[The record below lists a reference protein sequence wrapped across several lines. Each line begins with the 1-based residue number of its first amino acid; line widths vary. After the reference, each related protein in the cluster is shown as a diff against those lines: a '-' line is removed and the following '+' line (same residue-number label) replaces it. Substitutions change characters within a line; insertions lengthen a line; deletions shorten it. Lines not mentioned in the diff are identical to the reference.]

1 MDAREMMRRRMNAMY
16 GGSGSEDISK
26 VRFEKLGDA
35 LHYVITFELAE
46 LAKASGQGEA
56 PHFYA
61 VLSYMQLN
69 KLIDELVATKVHMAM
84 FLESS
89 GEESIKSVIEKVS
102 KLLIGS
108 LKDNIKFR
116 DFGDLVDKLNEYV
129 IERWYFDIGQNLI
142 ESYAT
147 DSFLHNKM
155 LYFIGKNKNKN
166 DHSLNRI
173 SVERI
178 SSDTDLSDD
187 RNVEMLADGF
197 SNVLAMDEHMQR
209 IYLQMYD
216 QENCF
221 AYYDILNNEI
231 VMCKGR
237 FLELV
242 NKFLWII
249 TEDGWVAYVAG
260 DKVHRVRQYVDGEDY
275 ERKKGY
281 FLVTPDKESE
291 RFFYPY
297 YVFPDGN
304 TKLADKKDYGV
315 CLWERFTKGI
325 FENDY
330 SEFRFRLFETPAWKM
345 AKMPS
350 KFSINNIM
358 ESINEVLSEDKRCN
372 NRGYIL
378 LESFFDMMKKYVDPI
393 KDYTKLWF
401 TLAEAGSYLG
411 EGSVFP
417 SEELYWRIKEMEV
430 ENDSEDNA
438 FPVLLQNY
446 NYDRLFAELVKEVKY
461 GKLLDLDECVAGTK
475 EEELMILN
483 ADHSVNDNVKIGT
496 FDFINGMLIAEV
508 MSLEEGM
515 FIGDQIIPMIDL
527 SLVGGLVVYDA
538 FHKRSIVI
546 SDVEID
552 RDNKLKIEKSFCLK
566 DSSVMYVR
574 REFTVEEKKKR
585 EALTFAR
592 KMETEFTEDG
602 YEFYESDFYDE
613 VELGDYM
620 PTEEEWKMLQDMAT
634 TLFDEED

>member
-1 MDAREMMRRRMNAMY
+1 MDAREMMRRPINAMY
-16 GGSGSEDISK
+16 GKSNSEDIIK
-26 VRFEKLGDA
+26 IRFEKLGDA
-35 LHYVITFELAE
+35 LRYVFTTELAE
-46 LAKASGQGEA
+46 LATSEGHGKA

-61 VLSYMQLN
+61 VLSYLQLN
-69 KLIDELVATKVHMAM
+69 KLIGELVATKTHMVM
-84 FLESS
+84 FLESR
-89 GEESIKSVIEKVS
+89 GEESIKNVIEKVS
-102 KLLIGS
+102 RILLESI
-108 LKDNIKFR
+108 KDNIKFN
-116 DFGDLVDKLNEYV
+116 DLDELLDKLNEHH
-129 IERWYFDIGQNLI
+129 IERWYFSIGQSLI
-142 ESYAT
+142 ESYAI
-147 DSFLHNKM
+147 DAFLHNNM
-155 LYFIGKNKNKN
+155 LYFIGKNKNEN
-166 DHSLNRI
+166 DHALNRI

-178 SSDTDLSDD
+178 SPDTDLSDD
-187 RNVEMLADGF
+187 SNVEMLADGF

-260 DKVHRVRQYVDGEDY
+260 DKVHRVRRYVDGEDY
-275 ERKKGY
+275 ERKEGY
-281 FLVTPDKESE
+281 FLVTPNKDSG

-304 TKLADKKDYGV
+304 TKLSDKKDYGV

-325 FENDY
+325 FESDY
-330 SEFRFRLFETPAWKM
+330 SEFRFRLFDTPTWKI
-345 AKMPS
+345 ARMPS

-358 ESINEVLSEDKRCN
+358 ESINDVLSDDKRCS

-378 LESFFDMMKKYVDPI
+378 LESFFDMMKKYIDPN

-401 TLAEAGSYLG
+401 TLAEVSSYLS
-411 EGSVFP
+411 EDSVFP

-430 ENDSEDNA
+430 ENAEEENS

-446 NYDRLFAELVKEVKY
+446 NYDRLLAELVKEIKY
-461 GKLLDLDECVAGTK
+461 GKHLDLEDCVAGTK

-483 ADHSVNDNVKIGT
+483 VDHSEGHGVKIGT
-496 FDFINGMLIAEV
+496 FDFIKGMLVAEV

-546 SDVEID
+546 SDTEID
-552 RDNKLKIEKSFCLK
+552 RDSKLKLEKTFCFK
-566 DSSVMYVR
+566 DNKVMYVR

-585 EALTFAR
+585 AAIMFDR

-602 YEFYESDFYDE
+602 SGFYESDYAEDISPGE
-613 VELGDYM
+613 HV
-620 PTEEEWKMLQDMAT
+620 PTEEEWKMLQEMAS

>member
-1 MDAREMMRRRMNAMY
+1 MDAREMMRRRINAMY
-16 GGSGSEDISK
+16 GNSNSEDISK
-26 VRFEKLGDA
+26 IRFEKLGDA
-35 LHYVITFELAE
+35 LRYVFTAELVE
-46 LAKASGQGEA
+46 LAKSEGHGEA

-69 KLIDELVATKVHMAM
+69 KLIGDLIATKTHMAM
-84 FLESS
+84 FLESR
-89 GEESIKSVIEKVS
+89 GEESIKNVIEKVS
-102 KLLIGS
+102 RFLLESI
-108 LKDNIKFR
+108 KDNIKFNNL
-116 DFGDLVDKLNEYV
+116 DELLDKLNEHY
-129 IERWYFDIGQNLI
+129 IDRWYFSIGQSLI

-147 DSFLHNKM
+147 DAFLHNKM
-155 LYFIGKNKNKN
+155 LYFIGKNKNGN

-178 SSDTDLSDD
+178 SPDTDLSDD
-187 RNVEMLADGF
+187 SNVEMLADGF
-197 SNVLAMDEHMQR
+197 SSILAMDEHNHR

-221 AYYDILNNEI
+221 AYYDILSNEI

-237 FLELV
+237 FLDLV

-249 TEDGWVAYVAG
+249 TEDNWVAYIAG
-260 DKVHRVRQYVDGEDY
+260 DKIHRVRQYVEGEDY
-275 ERKKGY
+275 ERKQGY
-281 FLVTPDKESE
+281 FLVTPEKDSG

-297 YVFPDGN
+297 YVFSDGN
-304 TKLADKKDYGV
+304 AKLADKKDYGV

-330 SEFRFRLFETPAWKM
+330 SDFRFRLFETPAWKM
-345 AKMPS
+345 ARMPL
-350 KFSINNIM
+350 KFSINNII
-358 ESINEVLSEDKRCN
+358 ESINDVLSEDKRCN

-378 LESFFDMMKKYVDPI
+378 LDSFFDMMKKYVDPD

-401 TLAEAGSYLG
+401 TLAEASSYLS
-411 EGSVFP
+411 EDNVFP
-417 SEELYWRIKEMEV
+417 SEELYWRIKEIEV
-430 ENDSEDNA
+430 ENTSDEAS

-446 NYDRLFAELVKEVKY
+446 NYDMLFAELVKEIKY
-461 GKLLDLDECVAGTK
+461 GKLLDLDDCMAGTK

-496 FDFINGMLIAEV
+496 FDFINGMLIAEI

-515 FIGDQIIPMIDL
+515 FIGDQIIPTVDL

-546 SDVEID
+546 SDAVID
-552 RDNKLKIEKSFCLK
+552 RDNKLKLEKSFCFK
-566 DSSVMYVR
+566 DNKVLYVR
-574 REFTVEEKKKR
+574 RESTVDEKQKR
-585 EALTFAR
+585 KALMFAR
-592 KMETEFTEDG
+592 KEDKEFTEGG
-602 YEFYESDFYDE
+602 YVFYEPDDE
-613 VELGDYM
+613 NDVGLGDYV

-634 TLFDEED
+634 TIIDDED